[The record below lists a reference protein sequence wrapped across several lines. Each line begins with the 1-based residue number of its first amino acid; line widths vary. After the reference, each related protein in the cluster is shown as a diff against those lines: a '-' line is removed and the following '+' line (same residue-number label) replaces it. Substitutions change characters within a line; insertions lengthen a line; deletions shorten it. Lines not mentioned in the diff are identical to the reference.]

1 MPKKTE
7 KFHRSQLER
16 SYSQIGDAHGQRRAL
31 KKITGSGERVG
42 LLDREEA
49 NDVLRRKAGGNR
61 DAETTHI
68 PEQAFEESVDPEENE
83 SFLRAAQRVPL
94 RRRRSRLGSRFG
106 WKNGWL
112 RLLAAAVI
120 ILVFGL
126 LALVAI
132 GSKSLLL
139 HNPQFLLG
147 SGDDIQI
154 DGNRVVTRREAMAV
168 FAPDLGHS
176 VFRVPLAKRQVQ
188 LEQIPWVRLATVM
201 RLWPDRLRVR
211 LVERTPVAF
220 VRDGNAVRL
229 VDNQGVLLGLP
240 DAVSQHYSFPV
251 LSGISVSDPLAVRAA
266 RVQAYLQFS
275 RALDAEGEKIST
287 TLSEVDLSDPEDIRA
302 VFVGG
307 AHQPLVH
314 FGNSDFLP
322 RYGAYQAHLAEWLQQ
337 YPQLRSVDMR
347 YGRQVVLDTGTTP
360 STNDDSMMPRDM
372 NAIRSNPLDGA
383 AGTAAE
389 AKPTKV
395 TPANAKPKFKNIAA
409 AKPRRA
415 ASRPVRRAVH
425 RAAVHRH
432 SSKRDLKRGHIVRH
446 PIMHVVK
453 GA

>member
-1 MPKKTE
+1 
-7 KFHRSQLER
+7 LER

-31 KKITGSGERVG
+31 KKITGSGERLG

-49 NDVLRRKAGGNR
+49 NDVLRRKAGANR
-61 DAETTHI
+61 DAETTHV
-68 PEQAFEESVDPEENE
+68 PEQMLGESLDPEENE
-83 SFLRAAQRVPL
+83 PFLRGTQRVPL
-94 RRRRSRLGSRFG
+94 RRRRSRFGSRFG
-106 WKNGWL
+106 WKNRWI
-112 RLLAAAVI
+112 RLLAGAVI
-120 ILVFGL
+120 VLVFGL
-126 LALVAI
+126 LALIAI

-139 HNPQFLLG
+139 HNPRFLLR
-147 SGDDIQI
+147 SGDNVQI
-154 DGNRVVTRREAMAV
+154 DGNRVVTGREVLAV

-176 VFRVPLAKRQVQ
+176 VFRVPLAKRQAQ

-211 LVERTPVAF
+211 LAERTPVAF

-229 VDNQGVLLGLP
+229 VDDQGVLLGLP

-251 LSGISVSDPLAVRAA
+251 LSGISVSDPLADRAT
-266 RVQAYLQFS
+266 RVKAYLRFS
-275 RALDAEGEKIST
+275 RALDAEGEKISA

-302 VFVGG
+302 VFIGG

-322 RYGAYQAHLAEWLQQ
+322 RYRAYQAHLAEWLQQ

-347 YGRQVVLDTGTTP
+347 YGKQVVLDTGTTP
-360 STNDDSMMPRDM
+360 PANDDSMMPRDT
-372 NAIRSNPLDGA
+372 NAIRSNTLDSA

-389 AKPTKV
+389 AEPTKV
-395 TPANAKPKFKNIAA
+395 TPANAKPKLRNIAA

-415 ASRPVRRAVH
+415 ASHPARRAVH
-425 RAAVHRH
+425 RAAVRRH
-432 SSKRDLKRGHIVRH
+432 SSKRDAKRGHIVRH